1 MRIKVLYLAFLSF
14 FISSCAD
21 VSVSKKEA
29 IDKFITKAESETKL
43 YDAIKE
49 EPAPKKQLIKFT
61 YGPDSLKDITFLEY
75 LAQSNANL
83 EASLIK
89 DLKVQEDKFRL
100 NEKNT
105 KNPTE
110 LFLAKIATYKKLL
123 NRVQVNY
130 TDLSLK
136 QSLEGLCRNA
146 QLQCEVNI
154 ATDKKIR
161 ENNSGSLWQIF
172 SQLSKKNNLVF
183 SLSMSNMATLNFSSS
198 TKPDTSLIGELK
210 LSQDLYQGIQYEKE
224 ILSDLNKLNDG
235 IKDSSEVAYKEF
247 DGIDLKTTE
256 AKTMLQQFTSDLNES
271 SYENE
276 RNKEASFYRNQIIS
290 QSKNIFEAENKYGK
304 TVSNLDPK
312 TKPGS
317 ELIIQKF
324 SIYNQKP
331 DDLGKSLKSYSLF
344 NKPGCTQLQTK
355 NTNQNNTNQTNVS
368 PPPANNV
375 AINNKSS
382 LPSDNIVS
390 SNQSPVALDST
401 SALQQTNQQN
411 NNCLTLDIESDG
423 VVATG
428 TIQDVKILEKFL
440 GDQDKPLKQVM
451 IEAYI
456 LEVNNDWASKIQS
469 KIANAGGSVLS
480 VAGMNTV
487 PALSSGL
494 KFSTTFGSNSEITAL
509 INLIETNSLGRKI
522 SNPVILVQD
531 GQTGVVNKTR
541 TVYEVLT
548 TTVPGAVG
556 TNNTITQEAKPLES
570 PLKLSVTPTV
580 NKHNDNISLKF
591 DFTETIR
598 DSDTYTAPTTA
609 NTITTTL
616 NVEPGAVVMMAG
628 LRKET
633 NAITSNGAPIISK
646 YGLGAIFAPLTA
658 IFGGENSRSTS
669 GSELLVLINPTV
681 ITSKGLKNT
690 IEKAK

>member
-1 MRIKVLYLAFLSF
+1 
-14 FISSCAD
+14 
-21 VSVSKKEA
+21 
-29 IDKFITKAESETKL
+29 
-43 YDAIKE
+43 
-49 EPAPKKQLIKFT
+49 
-61 YGPDSLKDITFLEY
+61 
-75 LAQSNANL
+75 
-83 EASLIK
+83 
-89 DLKVQEDKFRL
+89 
-100 NEKNT
+100 
-105 KNPTE
+105 
-110 LFLAKIATYKKLL
+110 
-123 NRVQVNY
+123 
-130 TDLSLK
+130 
-136 QSLEGLCRNA
+136 
-146 QLQCEVNI
+146 
-154 ATDKKIR
+154 
-161 ENNSGSLWQIF
+161 
-172 SQLSKKNNLVF
+172 
-183 SLSMSNMATLNFSSS
+183 MS
-198 TKPDTSLIGELK
+198 D
-210 LSQDLYQGIQYEKE
+210 
-224 ILSDLNKLNDG
+224 
-235 IKDSSEVAYKEF
+235 
-247 DGIDLKTTE
+247 
-256 AKTMLQQFTSDLNES
+256 
-271 SYENE
+271 
-276 RNKEASFYRNQIIS
+276 
-290 QSKNIFEAENKYGK
+290 AENKYGK
-304 TVSNLDPK
+304 TVSNLDSK

-344 NKPGCTQLQTK
+344 NKPGCGQAQAKGLNQTS
-355 NTNQNNTNQTNVS
+355 TNQTNALLPTPNSGAS
-368 PPPANNV
+368 PNSNITPLNSKP
-375 AINNKSS
+375 S
-382 LPSDNIVS
+382 LPLDNIPG
-390 SNQSPVALDST
+390 SNLSIST
-401 SALQQTNQQN
+401 IDATSLSQQINQQN
-411 NNCLTLDIESDG
+411 NNCLTLDVESDG

-469 KIANAGGSVLS
+469 KISNAGGSVLS

-487 PALSSGL
+487 PDLVTGL
-494 KFSTTFGSNSEITAL
+494 KFSTTFGSHSEIQAL
-509 INLIETNSLGRKI
+509 VNLIETNSLGRKI

-541 TVYEVLT
+541 TVYEILT

-570 PLKLSVTPTV
+570 PLKLSVTPTA

-633 NAITSNGAPIISK
+633 NAITSNGAPILSK
-646 YGLGAIFAPLTA
+646 YGLSAMFAPLTA
-658 IFGGENSRSTS
+658 LFGGENSRSTS